1 MLIETV
7 LDVVLSLVSALLGFL
22 PALPA
27 LPAVITDVWQQVI
40 DAVSS
45 GLAVLGNWL
54 YFPVV
59 LPCVGIVVAANHFED
74 IYRMIGWFVSK
85 IPFLN
90 IKM

>member
-7 LDVVLSLVSALLGFL
+7 LDVVYALVSALLGFL
-22 PALPA
+22 PALPS
-27 LPAVITDVWQQVI
+27 LPAAITEVWQQVI
-40 DAVSS
+40 SAVSA

-74 IYRMIGWFVSK
+74 VYKLIGWFVNK